1 MELKS
6 KVKKSQTKIS
16 IKPMQL
22 PAPSAEKIESRKED
36 LKLINLALD
45 GDQSAYVRLMK
56 KYKSTINHVLFRV
69 VQDPDEVEDI
79 TQEVFINAFKSLK
92 SFKKEYSF
100 FSWIYKIALNK
111 GIDYLRKKKIQTLSL
126 DKPIESEESDYRY
139 EVPDSTYEPDKSIIA
154 KERATFI
161 QQAIDKLPAKYRK
174 VIIMRHQEEKDYGE
188 IAKELKLPIG
198 TVKVHIFR
206 ARELLNKYLR
216 NKIGHY

>member
-1 MELKS
+1 MP
-6 KVKKSQTKIS
+6 KVKKPNAKIS
-16 IKPMQL
+16 IKPMQIT
-22 PAPSAEKIESRKED
+22 PPSAEKIESRKED
-36 LKLINLALD
+36 LRLINLALD

-56 KYKSTINHVLFRV
+56 KYKGTINHVLFRV

-111 GIDYLRKKKIQTLSL
+111 GIDYLRKKKIPTFSL
-126 DKPIESEESDYRY
+126 DKPIESNESDYRF

-161 QQAIDKLPAKYRK
+161 QQAIDRLPAKYRK

>member
-1 MELKS
+1 
-6 KVKKSQTKIS
+6 
-16 IKPMQL
+16 MQI
-22 PAPSAEKIESRKED
+22 PPPSAEKIASRKED
-36 LKLINLALD
+36 LRLINLALD

-56 KYKSTINHVLFRV
+56 KYKGTINHVLFRV

-111 GIDYLRKKKIQTLSL
+111 GIDYLRKKKIPTFSL
-126 DKPIESEESDYRY
+126 DKPIESNESDYRF

-154 KERATFI
+154 KERSTFI
-161 QQAIDKLPAKYRK
+161 QQAIDRLPAKYRK

>member
-1 MELKS
+1 
-6 KVKKSQTKIS
+6 
-16 IKPMQL
+16 MQI
-22 PAPSAEKIESRKED
+22 PPPSAEKIESRKED

-56 KYKSTINHVLFRV
+56 KYKGTINHVLLRV

-111 GIDYLRKKKIQTLSL
+111 GIDSLRKKKTPTFSL
-126 DKPIESEESDYRY
+126 DKPIESNESDYRF

-161 QQAIDKLPAKYRK
+161 QQAIDRLPAKYRK

>member
-1 MELKS
+1 MP
-6 KVKKSQTKIS
+6 KVKKPKTKIS
-16 IKPMQL
+16 IKPMQIT
-22 PAPSAEKIESRKED
+22 PPSAEKIESRKED

-56 KYKSTINHVLFRV
+56 KYKGTINHVLFRV

-111 GIDYLRKKKIQTLSL
+111 GIDYLRKKKIPTFSL
-126 DKPIESEESDYRY
+126 DKPIESNESDYRF

-161 QQAIDKLPAKYRK
+161 QQAIDRLPAKYRK

>member
-1 MELKS
+1 
-6 KVKKSQTKIS
+6 
-16 IKPMQL
+16 
-22 PAPSAEKIESRKED
+22 
-36 LKLINLALD
+36 
-45 GDQSAYVRLMK
+45 
-56 KYKSTINHVLFRV
+56 
-69 VQDPDEVEDI
+69 
-79 TQEVFINAFKSLK
+79 
-92 SFKKEYSF
+92 
-100 FSWIYKIALNK
+100 
-111 GIDYLRKKKIQTLSL
+111 L
-126 DKPIESEESDYRY
+126 DKPIESDESDYRY
-139 EVPDSTYEPDKSIIA
+139 EVPDSTYEPDKSIIE

>member
-1 MELKS
+1 MPKI
-6 KVKKSQTKIS
+6 KKPNTKIS
-16 IKPMQL
+16 IKPMQI
-22 PAPSAEKIESRKED
+22 PPPSAEKIESRKED
-36 LKLINLALD
+36 LRLINLALD

-56 KYKSTINHVLFRV
+56 KYKGTINHVLFRV

-111 GIDYLRKKKIQTLSL
+111 GIDYLRKKKIPTFSL
-126 DKPIESEESDYRY
+126 DKPIESNESDYRF

-161 QQAIDKLPAKYRK
+161 QQAIDRLPAKYRK
-174 VIIMRHQEEKDYGE
+174 VIIMRHQEEKDYEE

>member
-126 DKPIESEESDYRY
+126 DKPIESDESDYRY

-154 KERATFI
+154 KERAIFI

>member
-1 MELKS
+1 MS
-6 KVKKSQTKIS
+6 QTKKSITKIS
-16 IKPMQL
+16 IKPMEI
-22 PAPSAEKIESRKED
+22 PPPSAERVESRKED
-36 LKLINLALD
+36 LKLINQALA

-56 KYKSTINHVLFRV
+56 KYKGTIKNVLFRI

-79 TQEVFINAFKSLK
+79 SQEVFINVFKALK

-111 GIDYLRKKKIQTLSL
+111 GIDYLRKKKIQTFSI
-126 DKPIESEESDYRY
+126 DKPRASDESDYRY
-139 EVPDSTYEPDKSIIA
+139 EIPDSTYEPDKSIIA
-154 KERATFI
+154 KERATLI
-161 QQAIDKLPAKYRK
+161 QEAIEKLPAKYRK
-174 VIIMRHQEEKDYGE
+174 VIIMRHQEERDYAE